1 VKVLCFDW
9 LEEKGR
15 TMTKKILF
23 ALMAMMMLTAARC
36 KDGDPQDITFDSPK
50 CGAVA
55 SFTVSYFKYGDGTM
69 VILPVSKVKR
79 GAVFVIGLD
88 PNSGFRNANVTV
100 TGTSDGAGW
109 INGTG
114 SYNGLPKGAYPK
126 DGLLEVGCV
135 PTDPE
140 HEEYKFQIDVAN
152 TITTDTGTET
162 VTNSLDPRAR
172 VVN

>member
-1 VKVLCFDW
+1 MI
-9 LEEKGR
+9 EKEAEL
-15 TMTKKILF
+15 MTKKILF

-36 KDGDPQDITFDSPK
+36 KDGVSQDLAFDSPK
-50 CGAVA
+50 CGPVTR
-55 SFTVSYFKYGDGTM
+55 FTVSYFEYGDGTM
-69 VILPVSKVKR
+69 VILPISEVKR

-88 PNSGFRNANVTV
+88 PISGFRNANVTV

-162 VTNSLDPRAR
+162 VTNSLDPRAK